1 MKANQ
6 AISSLLIAVVF
17 VSCASSG
24 KAQADEGILEQ
35 LDLVDYSYAGYDF
48 GESELPTEYD
58 LPVFNVEDFGAVA
71 NDDISD
77 QEAIEKAIHKAE
89 TAKGG
94 VVLFSTGK
102 YIINDTKGKK
112 KGIRI
117 KSSRVILKGAGSGE
131 NGTILHMKEA
141 LDPTDPN
148 KLWTTPPMLV
158 FKGKGA
164 IRTIDAPLVKDI
176 KQGDKSIGFGGAH
189 GLKKGD
195 LLLIKAQ
202 GTFLNDRLLAG
213 KKTRDLWTTIN
224 EKGAAVHE
232 IHEVAEVSGK
242 KVTFKAPILVDM
254 NRKEPWQF
262 TKVDFITHCG
272 FEDIR
277 FEGSFDESFVH
288 HKNAYHDGG
297 FTAVNMSR
305 THNSWVRNC
314 VFKDV
319 SSAVSFSGSL
329 TGTILNCQ
337 VDGNGGHSS
346 FVSSR
351 STRVLMAYCSD
362 NANQWH
368 GPDSSHEAVGTVI
381 LRFTGINR
389 GIDAHGNV
397 PRYTLWDECEMA
409 GFDGDSVGR
418 ASHGA
423 NYKNLPNHSVGLVF
437 WNFTQTARPR
447 PGFDFWDLMED
458 TPGDRYGPLTAVN
471 PVIVGFQGEGT
482 SFMNAGVMKSLG
494 QAVEPP
500 SLYLYQLRKRL
511 GSVSAYLKEEINSI
525 K

>member
-6 AISSLLIAVVF
+6 AISSLFIAVVF
-17 VSCASSG
+17 VSCASPG

-77 QEAIEKAIHKAE
+77 QEAIEKAIDRAE
-89 TAKGG
+89 MKGG
-94 VVLFSTGK
+94 VVLFGAGK
-102 YIINDTKGKK
+102 YIVNDTKGNKN
-112 KGIRI
+112 GILI
-117 KSSRVILKGAGSGE
+117 KSSNVILKGTGSGE
-131 NGTILHMKEA
+131 NGTIIHMKEA
-141 LDPTDPN
+141 LDPKDPK

-164 IRTIDAPLVKDI
+164 TRTIDAPLVKDV
-176 KQGDKSIGFGGAH
+176 KQGDKSILFGGTH

-195 LLLIKAQ
+195 LLFIKAQ

-232 IHEVAEVSGK
+232 IHEVAGVSGK
-242 KVTFKAPILVDM
+242 KVTFRAPVLIDM
-254 NRKEPWQF
+254 NRKEPWKF
-262 TKVDFITHCG
+262 VKVDFITHCG

-277 FEGSFDESFVH
+277 FEGNFYEPFVH

-297 FTAVNMSR
+297 FTAINMAK

-314 VFKDV
+314 VFANV
-319 SSAVSFSGSL
+319 NVAVSFSNSL
-329 TGTILNCQ
+329 TGTMLNSR
-337 VDGNGGHSS
+337 VVGNGGHSS
-346 FVSSR
+346 FVASRSSR
-351 STRVLMAYCSD
+351 TLIAYCRD
-362 NANQWH
+362 DANQWH

-381 LRFTGINR
+381 LRFEGINR

-397 PRYTLWDECEMA
+397 PRFTLWDQCVMA

-418 ASHGA
+418 TSHGA
-423 NYKNLPNHSVGLVF
+423 NYTNLPNHSVGLVF

-482 SFMNAGVMKSLG
+482 SFMNAGVVKSFG
-494 QAVEPP
+494 QAVEPS
-500 SLYLYQLRKRL
+500 SLYLYQLRGRL
-511 GSVSAYLKEEINSI
+511 GTIPAYLAEKTTSI